1 MNKIFIKNNITMF
14 AMLLFFIFY
23 ILIILVKPG
32 FIFNRD
38 GSLRDFGIGYKK
50 KTVVPLWLM
59 SILLALISYVLL
71 LVFLNHS

>member
-50 KTVVPLWLM
+50 KTVVQLWLM

>member
-23 ILIILVKPG
+23 ILIILIKPG

-59 SILLALISYVLL
+59 AILLALVSYLLL

>member
-23 ILIILVKPG
+23 ILIIFIKPG
-32 FIFNRD
+32 FIFNRN

-59 SILLALISYVLL
+59 AILLALISYVLL

>member
-14 AMLLFFIFY
+14 AMLLFFTLY
-23 ILIILVKPG
+23 ILIIFVKPG

-50 KTVVPLWLM
+50 KTVIPLWLM
-59 SILLALISYVLL
+59 AILLALVSYILL

>member
-14 AMLLFFIFY
+14 AMLLFFVFY
-23 ILIILVKPG
+23 ILIIFIKPG

-59 SILLALISYVLL
+59 AILLALVSYVLL

>member
-1 MNKIFIKNNITMF
+1 MNKIFIQNNITMF
-14 AMLLFFIFY
+14 AMLLFFILY
-23 ILIILVKPG
+23 ILIIFIKPG

-59 SILLALISYVLL
+59 AILLAIMSYVLV
-71 LVFLNHS
+71 LVFLNRS

>member
-23 ILIILVKPG
+23 ILIILIKPG

-59 SILLALISYVLL
+59 AILLALVSYVLL

>member
-23 ILIILVKPG
+23 ILIILIKPG